1 MRISSVQRRFQRYR
15 IIYLWKVVAGLT
27 HNFGISWRY
36 DDHKGL
42 MININQLKYHS
53 ISNNVLNIWKQLL
66 GVNGAML
73 FNSLPYKVRNY
84 GGKSI
89 SGFKMTLDQ
98 VLETIPDCPPSIGLY
113 PLPINTESMKN
124 SNCIIDWCKYLKIS
138 QRREIEMNDV
148 IL

>member
-1 MRISSVQRRFQRYR
+1 
-15 IIYLWKVVAGLT
+15 
-27 HNFGISWRY
+27 
-36 DDHKGL
+36 

-53 ISNNVLNIWKQLL
+53 ISNNVLNIWKQSL

-113 PLPINTESMKN
+113 PLPINTETMKN
-124 SNCIIDWCKYLKIS
+124 SNCIID
-138 QRREIEMNDV
+138 
-148 IL
+148 